1 MTSIPTESPTTP
13 VPVSR
18 RSAWA
23 YAEGLAPVAIV
34 WLALVGWLAALLH
47 NRANWSEQA
56 DEATIREWLDEARS
70 FRKTLPELIR
80 EYVHI
85 REEDP
90 SGAAD
95 TERLREKRNEI
106 KAQMDALTE
115 PIQAYL
121 NQLPSF
127 PIVYRLEI
135 EFPADPGGPPEPE
148 QVVWDSTLPR
158 PRQQNQTRVREL
170 VYRPLGDGD
179 PRAVIRCE
187 YQLHAFNRLR
197 QREDERR
204 QMSLVAVGVLI
215 TATALAVLF
224 VYRFL
229 RRERERELQRLKALA
244 EAEHREREILEIRL
258 QQKEIEQARDELD
271 RRLLHQQLEAAN
283 LERRAN
289 EAEKEALEV
298 KSQLYASIGI
308 MAGSY
313 AHNIKN
319 LLVRP
324 NDLLARCLEA
334 DGMTRDQAGM
344 LHEVRSTLGTVT
356 ERLQQILRTVRRDP
370 SKTEVTLVDLNRLVR
385 DTVGTWSG
393 MAFDKWKLRI
403 VAHIPSDPLW
413 VRGDV
418 SHLQQA
424 VENLVFNARDA
435 TFEMRN
441 HLVDSARNDH
451 SIIPAARRQRL
462 IEAYGWK
469 GEVTLT
475 TRREGSTAVLEVRD
489 NGIGMTEE
497 VRRNCVR
504 THFSTKRDNAIYEG
518 YSAGMGL
525 GLSFVAVVLEHHG
538 AELEIESEPMKGAI
552 FRIRFPLAEDAAASQ
567 PLAEAVTG

>member
-1 MTSIPTESPTTP
+1 MTATP
-13 VPVSR
+13 PPRPR
-18 RSAWA
+18 RSIWA
-23 YAEGLAPVAIV
+23 YAEGLTPVAIV
-34 WLALVGWLAALLH
+34 WLALVGWLATLLYG
-47 NRANWSEQA
+47 RANWSEQA
-56 DEATIREWLDEARS
+56 DEATVREWIDEARN
-70 FRKTLPELIR
+70 FRKTLPELVR
-80 EYVHI
+80 EYV
-85 REEDP
+85 
-90 SGAAD
+90 
-95 TERLREKRNEI
+95 RLREDDPTGLPEKRAEI
-106 KAQMDALTE
+106 EEHIRALAE
-115 PIQAYL
+115 PTRAYL

-127 PIVYRLEI
+127 PIVYRLEVV
-135 EFPADPGGPPEPE
+135 FHPLPGSAEPDRI
-148 QVVWDSTLPR
+148 VWESPLPR

-170 VYRPLGDGD
+170 EYRPLGDGD

-187 YQLHAFNRLR
+187 YQLHAFNKL
-197 QREDERR
+197 QRREEERR
-204 QMSLVAVGVLI
+204 ETSLVAVGVLL

-224 VYRFL
+224 GYRFL
-229 RRERERELQRLKALA
+229 RRERERELQRLAALA
-244 EAEHREREILEIRL
+244 DAEHRERELLEIRL
-258 QQKEIEQARDELD
+258 RQQESERTRDELD
-271 RRLLHQQLEAAN
+271 RRLLQQQLEAAN
-283 LERRAN
+283 LEKRAN
-289 EAEKEALEV
+289 EAEKESLEI

-334 DGMTRDQAGM
+334 NGMTRDQAGM

-370 SKTEVTLVDLNRLVR
+370 GKSEVTRVDLNRLVR
-385 DTVGTWSG
+385 DTAGTWAG
-393 MAFDKWKLRI
+393 MSLEKWKLR
-403 VAHIPSDPLW
+403 VAIDVAAEPLW
-413 VRGDV
+413 VRGDL

-441 HLVDSARNDH
+441 SLVDAARTDR
-451 SIIPAARRQRL
+451 SVDPAARRQRL

-469 GEVTLT
+469 GEVGLA
-475 TRREGSTAVLEVRD
+475 TRREGSAVVLEVRD

-497 VRRNCVR
+497 VRRNCLR

-538 AELEIESEPMKGAI
+538 AELEIESEPMKGAT
-552 FRIRFPLAEDAAASQ
+552 FRVRFPLAEGDLTSEQ
-567 PLAEAVTG
+567 SAEAVAGPG